1 MSKDGTMRGGARPGA
16 GRKPKALADKIAEGN
31 PGKRALKI
39 VDFSD
44 TVTDLSGHDMPP
56 PKAYLAEKQK
66 NGHDLVATD
75 IYRETWEWLAERGC
89 EKLIPQQMLEQYA
102 MTVSRWIQ
110 CEQAITE
117 YGFLSKHPTSGM
129 AIQSPYVAMSQSFG
143 KMANNLW
150 FQIFA
155 VVKQNSS
162 VDVTGPSPGDAVME
176 RLLNGS

>member
-1 MSKDGTMRGGARPGA
+1 MAKDGTMRGGARPGA
-16 GRKPKALADKIAEGN
+16 GRKPKALAEKIAEGN
-31 PGKRALKI
+31 PGKRALKVI
-39 VDFSD
+39 DF
-44 TVTDLSGHDMPP
+44 TETAADLEGKDMPP

-66 NGHDLVATD
+66 NGHDLLASDV
-75 IYRETWEWLAERGC
+75 YRETWEWLAARGC

-102 MTVSRWIQ
+102 MAVSRWIQ

-162 VDVTGPSPGDAVME
+162 VDVSGPSPGDAVME
-176 RLLNGS
+176 RLLGN

>member
-1 MSKDGTMRGGARPGA
+1 MAKDGTMRGGARPGA
-16 GRKPKALADKIAEGN
+16 GRKPKALAEKIAEGN
-31 PGKRALKI
+31 PGKRALKV
-39 VDFSD
+39 VDF
-44 TVTDLSGHDMPP
+44 TDSAASLEGRDMPP

-66 NGHDLVATD
+66 NGHDLVATE

-162 VDVTGPSPGDAVME
+162 VDVSGPSPADSVME
-176 RLLNGS
+176 RLLSN

>member
-1 MSKDGTMRGGARPGA
+1 MAKDGTMRGGARPGA
-16 GRKPKALADKIAEGN
+16 GRKPKALAEKIAEGN
-31 PGKRALKI
+31 PGTRTLKI

-44 TVTDLSGHDMPP
+44 SAASLEGQDMPP

-66 NGHDLVATD
+66 NGHDLIATD
-75 IYRETWEWLAERGC
+75 IYRETWQWLAERGC

-155 VVKQNSS
+155 VVRQNSS
-162 VDVTGPSPGDAVME
+162 VDVNGPSPGDAVME
-176 RLLNGS
+176 RLLGN